1 MKITS
6 VYVNK
11 KSENG
16 RMKGTATVV
25 IDECFRIR
33 DIRIIEK
40 DGKLILAMP
49 SRKNPEGKYH
59 DIAHPLNQETR
70 SMFEEAIFEEYNKVE
85 EENS

>member
-40 DGKLILAMP
+40 GKK
-49 SRKNPEGKYH
+49 R
-59 DIAHPLNQETR
+59 R
-70 SMFEEAIFEEYNKVE
+70 CCCF
-85 EENS
+85 